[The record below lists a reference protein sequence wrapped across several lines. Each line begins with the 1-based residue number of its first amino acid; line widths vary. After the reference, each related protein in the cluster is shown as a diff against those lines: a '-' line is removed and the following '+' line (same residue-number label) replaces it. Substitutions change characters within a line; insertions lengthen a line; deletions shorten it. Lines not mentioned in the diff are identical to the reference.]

1 MKSAFFLAIF
11 FASCIALP
19 FQSQKI
25 TDQFNNDCC
34 PKEGH
39 KSAITPSFADTT
51 KQLKQERD
59 SLKKDRLKKQRAIER
74 MLNEEAKTKAKK
86 P

>member
-1 MKSAFFLAIF
+1 MKSVFFLAIF

-25 TDQFNNDCC
+25 TDQFNDCC
-34 PKEGH
+34 PKEEH
-39 KSAITPSFADTT
+39 KSVITPSFTDST

-59 SLKKDRLKKQRAIER
+59 SLIKDRLKKQKAIER
-74 MLNEEAKTKAKK
+74 MLNDEAKSKGKK